1 MILGR
6 NGSGKTL
13 LSRVLANPAEY
24 LEEGTFSTQ
33 LLENQEPGRMRRPP
47 SVALVSFQS
56 HEALLKQGG
65 STTKA
70 IVGQTG
76 GNLTK
81 AAQFLTVRFGLYPF
95 LARDVRTLSTGEIRK
110 VLLVRALA
118 QRPRLLILDHAFDG
132 LDVASRHA
140 LQQLVSKTLRGFRPD
155 ILVQGVDA
163 RATAHTQVVLVSHR
177 PNEEMVD
184 EMETISV
191 FREDGSLHTMLRQ
204 GRTADEIFRLSQRT
218 MLTASEED
226 GGAPASDLIHDEQ
239 DSCWNDPT
247 LPSPDEVAS
256 WWRQGKE
263 APTSTRDVVHA
274 ENLYV
279 QRGEATLL
287 HGLDWKVSTEEKR
300 WLIAGG
306 NGAGK
311 STLSRL
317 LAKQEDNVIR
327 DGGSLTVFSEDG
339 GGDDDASD
347 RADAITHDILSNR
360 RPGVGW
366 FSTELHMALARS
378 DLTTQQILCGGDDVS
393 KSMSS
398 AAASVAQWFS
408 LDHLLSRPFSQL
420 SQGEQKLT
428 LIAAALA
435 SRPPLLVLD
444 EPCQGLDQIHRRR
457 VLALVE
463 RIMQAT
469 DMNLVYITHH
479 MEEVLPSVTHV
490 LHLRAGRNVYKGRR
504 DEYDPD
510 QV

>member
-1 MILGR
+1 
-6 NGSGKTL
+6 
-13 LSRVLANPAEY
+13 LANPAEY

-218 MLTASEED
+218 MLTASVED
-226 GGAPASDLIHDEQ
+226 G
-239 DSCWNDPT
+239 
-247 LPSPDEVAS
+247 
-256 WWRQGKE
+256 
-263 APTSTRDVVHA
+263 
-274 ENLYV
+274 
-279 QRGEATLL
+279 
-287 HGLDWKVSTEEKR
+287 
-300 WLIAGG
+300 
-306 NGAGK
+306 
-311 STLSRL
+311 
-317 LAKQEDNVIR
+317 
-327 DGGSLTVFSEDG
+327 
-339 GGDDDASD
+339 
-347 RADAITHDILSNR
+347 
-360 RPGVGW
+360 
-366 FSTELHMALARS
+366 
-378 DLTTQQILCGGDDVS
+378 
-393 KSMSS
+393 
-398 AAASVAQWFS
+398 
-408 LDHLLSRPFSQL
+408 
-420 SQGEQKLT
+420 
-428 LIAAALA
+428 
-435 SRPPLLVLD
+435 
-444 EPCQGLDQIHRRR
+444 
-457 VLALVE
+457 
-463 RIMQAT
+463 
-469 DMNLVYITHH
+469 
-479 MEEVLPSVTHV
+479 
-490 LHLRAGRNVYKGRR
+490 
-504 DEYDPD
+504 
-510 QV
+510 